1 VTVTENKASV
11 RSYFE
16 QFLNHGDM
24 SAANTIFVHDV
35 RFHFPLGDLS
45 DVAAVKSWIAEGR
58 TVFPDMRFTVE
69 DLFGEGELVAARW
82 SMVGTQNGT
91 FRGKPAT
98 GKRVIVPGNT
108 VFRLMD
114 GKIREMWVAFN
125 PAHFL

>member
-1 VTVTENKASV
+1 MTVIGNKASV

-16 QFLNHGDM
+16 QLLNRGDM
-24 SAANTIFVHDV
+24 SAADAIFVQDV

-45 DVAAVKSWIAEGR
+45 DVAAVKGWIAEAR

-82 SMVGTQNGT
+82 SMVGTQTGT
-91 FRGKPAT
+91 FRGKPGT
-98 GKRVIVPGNT
+98 DKRVMVPGNT
-108 VFRLMD
+108 VFRLQD

-125 PAHFL
+125 PAL